1 MSARSARKRKGTTD
15 KDAVRSTDDT
25 SMTLESSGSK
35 RKWVV
40 LILCLVTL
48 CAGIYFAPRDYKR
61 TPQKYQDHSPPAEG
75 EETSKEVSTC
85 ESLLEAAKNYVDTNE
100 EKNYE
105 PALDLVANCIVQ
117 EPNNTVALWN
127 LASILLKIG
136 RIEEALMFIDDAL
149 TKDPDNLD
157 FYRSASL
164 LLFDLH
170 RHNEVVLTLERYLEL
185 LLGVPSWPHLLAN
198 IVVQREDEWSFLL
211 TTTEG
216 NEIIDMFLKLLKS
229 YLHEKLVLKASYLYK
244 IIIGLKGVSN
254 SRDLMSP
261 FAFLSLGLGDIST
274 GIKYLR
280 HDMEVKYVDQ
290 GFGNEEY
297 AYEVVTA
304 HSLRLLT
311 AGFDANIVNMARH
324 LLMMGKSAWDEHE
337 YNCQLSEDEQ
347 ISYDMVVMQKD
358 VRNIFSLCLTRQGI
372 IDNLVGEGAVVYAEN
387 RFGWTPLLN
396 AASLGS
402 VSVLNDILSHS
413 QDGPQSRTALWHT
426 SLHIAAMKGNYDIV
440 KPLLEAGLSPKEED
454 LFNKTALD
462 IACSHRW
469 TAEKFSTALGRA
481 KLAPNCLKK
490 ISYHPPIKHSQ
501 GGWNDSPFVLPNILT
516 EDKCDFDVVS
526 DISNEDFLYEYLS
539 LQRPVIVRNVVNSKN
554 VKNLFRKWQRQ
565 QFVKEY
571 GTLEF
576 KEVVVP
582 YGESFGYSD
591 NETKF
596 VTLQEFVN
604 KMDQLSQMGE
614 KEYPSQPS
622 YIFEPISENSPLLD
636 DFVLPSILDP
646 ELTHATL
653 SHVQFYIGPALSGAP
668 GHFHRNA
675 WNVLI
680 YGKKRWFLYPP
691 TEAFYSRQHVWQWW
705 QQQQKPIGAL
715 ECLQYPGDL
724 VFVPDMW
731 GHAVLNL
738 QESVG
743 LAAEFIYGASEFSL

>member
-1 MSARSARKRKGTTD
+1 MTRKRKATADRDNDQPIDATSTT
-15 KDAVRSTDDT
+15 S
-25 SMTLESSGSK
+25 EPSSSK
-35 RKWVV
+35 RKWIV
-40 LILCLVTL
+40 LILCVVIL
-48 CAGIYFAPRDYKR
+48 CAGIYFAPRNYKR
-61 TPQKYQDHSPPAEG
+61 TPQKFQDTSQPAENK
-75 EETSKEVSTC
+75 ETSKEVPTC
-85 ESLLEAAKNYVDTNE
+85 ESLMDAAKRLIDTND
-100 EKNYE
+100 EKSYE
-105 PALDLVANCIVQ
+105 PALDLIASCIVQ
-117 EPNNTVALWN
+117 EPNNTAALWN
-127 LASILLKIG
+127 LASILLKAG
-136 RIEEALMFIDDAL
+136 RTDEALMFVDDAL
-149 TKDPDNLD
+149 TKDPNNLE

-170 RHNEVVLTLERYLEL
+170 RHSEAVSALERYLEL
-185 LLGVPSWPHLLAN
+185 LLSVPSWPHLLASL
-198 IVVQREDEWSFLL
+198 VGQREDEWSFLL
-211 TTTEG
+211 ATSEDIK
-216 NEIIDMFLKLLKS
+216 IIDFFLKLLKS

-244 IIIGLKGVSN
+244 IIVGLKGISN
-254 SRDLMSP
+254 SKDLISS

-280 HDMEVKYVDQ
+280 HDMEVKYVDE

-311 AGFDANIVNMARH
+311 AGFDANIVNIARQ
-324 LLMMGKSAWDEHE
+324 LLMVGQNAWDEHE
-337 YNCQLSEDEQ
+337 YNCQLSEEERIDF
-347 ISYDMVVMQKD
+347 DVVVRQAD
-358 VRNIFSLCLTRQGI
+358 VRRIFSLCLTRQEI
-372 IDNLVGEGAVVYAEN
+372 VDNLVGEGAVVYAEN

-402 VSVLNDILSHS
+402 VSVLNSILSHS

-440 KPLLEAGLSPKEED
+440 KPLIEAGLSPKEQD
-454 LFNKTALD
+454 LLNQTALD
-462 IACSHRW
+462 VACSHRW
-469 TAEKFSTALGRA
+469 TAEKFTAALGKT
-481 KLAPNCLKK
+481 KLPSNCLKK
-490 ISYHPPIKHSQ
+490 VPYHPPVKHSQ
-501 GGWNDSPFVLPNILT
+501 GGWNNSPFDIPDTLT
-516 EDKCDFDVVS
+516 EEKCDFDVVS
-526 DISNEDFLYEYLS
+526 DISNEDFLYQYLS
-539 LQRPVIVRNVVNSKN
+539 LQRPVIVRNVLNSKN
-554 VKNLFRKWQRQ
+554 AKNLFRKWQRQ

-571 GTLEF
+571 GSLNF

-591 NETKF
+591 SVTKL
-596 VTLQEFVN
+596 VTLQEFVE

-636 DFVLPSILDP
+636 DFVLPTMLDP

-653 SHVQFYIGPALSGAP
+653 SHVQLYVGPALSGAP
-668 GHFHRNA
+668 GHFHRSA
-675 WNVLI
+675 WNILI

-691 TEAFYSRQHVWQWW
+691 TEAFYSQQHVWQWW
-705 QQQQKPIGAL
+705 QQQQKPTGAM
-715 ECLQYPGDL
+715 ECIQYPGDL